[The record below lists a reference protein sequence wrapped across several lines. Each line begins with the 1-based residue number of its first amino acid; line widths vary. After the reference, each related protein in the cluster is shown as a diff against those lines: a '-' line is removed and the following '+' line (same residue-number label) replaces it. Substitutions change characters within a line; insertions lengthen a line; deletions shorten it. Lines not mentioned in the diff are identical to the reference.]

1 MQWPVWH
8 YDGSNATRH
17 ECLLSAGQDGFR
29 LSDAPDPDRFYP
41 WSAMVSVGHRNGT
54 DLYAHRDLEGWRIVF
69 PSGTPA
75 ELKPFLPKTKHYG
88 GVIDRFGLWPAAAV
102 LLALSAGLIL
112 FVLKIPEYLAPY
124 IPMSW
129 EKKLGDAMIGD
140 FGGRIC
146 HGPGADKVISDLQA
160 RLDPKGAKLDIS
172 VVNVDMV
179 NAVALPGGK
188 IMIFEGLLK
197 KADNPDEVAGVLGHE
212 IGHVRNRDVAQ
223 ALIRQFGLSAVIGG
237 GNAGAMANAL
247 ISYSYSREAEA
258 AADTHAI
265 GLLHAASVSPEP
277 TAAFFGKLAGQ
288 EKALGKSAAA
298 LGYLSSHPLSASREK
313 AFRDS
318 MDKAAT
324 YRPILNAEE
333 WKTLLAACD
342 SDPNVKEGGD
352 LDLF

>member
-1 MQWPVWH
+1 MEWPVWH

-17 ECLLSAGQDGFR
+17 DCTLVAGQDGFR
-29 LSDAPDPDRFYP
+29 LRGAPDPDRFYP
-41 WSAMVSVGHRNGT
+41 WNVMVSVGHRNGT
-54 DLYAHRDLEGWRIVF
+54 DLFAHRDLEGWRVIF

-75 ELKPFLPKTKHYG
+75 ELIPLLPKTKHYG

-102 LLALSAGLIL
+102 LLALSVGLIL
-112 FVLKIPEYLAPY
+112 VVLKIPEYLAPY
-124 IPMSW
+124 VPMSW

-146 HGPGADKVISDLQA
+146 HGPGANKVLTDFQA
-160 RLDPKGAKLDIS
+160 RLDPKGAKLDVSI
-172 VVNVDMV
+172 VNIDMV

-188 IMIFEGLLK
+188 IMLFEGLLK

-237 GNAGAMANAL
+237 GNTGAMANAL

-258 AADTHAI
+258 AADDHAI
-265 GLLHAASVSPEP
+265 GLLKAASISPDP

-288 EKALGKSAAA
+288 EKALGESAAA

-318 MDKAAT
+318 ADKTRAYKPVLSDAEWAT
-324 YRPILNAEE
+324 L
-333 WKTLLAACD
+333 KAACD
-342 SDPNVKEGGD
+342 SDPNVKEGG
-352 LDLF
+352 LGLF

>member
-1 MQWPVWH
+1 MQWSVWH

-17 ECLLSAGQDGFR
+17 ECTLSAGQDGFR

-41 WSAMVSVGHRNGT
+41 WSAIVSVGHRNGT

-69 PSGTPA
+69 PSGTPD
-75 ELKPFLPKTKHYG
+75 ELKPLLPKTKHYG

-102 LLALSAGLIL
+102 LLALSVGLIL
-112 FVLKIPEYLAPY
+112 VVLKIPEYLAPY

-265 GLLHAASVSPEP
+265 RLLRAASISPEP

-318 MDKAAT
+318 ADKAVA

-342 SDPNVKEGGD
+342 SDPNVKEGGS